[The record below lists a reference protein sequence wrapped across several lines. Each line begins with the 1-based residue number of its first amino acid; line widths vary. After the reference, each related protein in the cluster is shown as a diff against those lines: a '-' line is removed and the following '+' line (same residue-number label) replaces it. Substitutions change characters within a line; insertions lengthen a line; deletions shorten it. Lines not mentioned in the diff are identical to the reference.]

1 MSQALRSMG
10 RRVARLLMTGKWR
23 AAHREFWR
31 GVDEE
36 RERIE
41 TERAWQRLERAL
53 REQGKSPNG
62 RVWH

>member
-1 MSQALRSMG
+1 MSGQ
-10 RRVARLLMTGKWR
+10 WR
-23 AAHREFWR
+23 EAHREFCR
-31 GVDEE
+31 GVHQE

-53 REQGKSPNG
+53 REQGKSSDG

>member
-1 MSQALRSMG
+1 MNPALRSMG
-10 RRVARLLMTGKWR
+10 RRVARLLMSGRWR

-31 GVDEE
+31 GVHQE

-53 REQGKSPNG
+53 REQGKSSDG